1 MLSFQFS
8 VRVWCERWLAACLRA
23 NHNTSRLTLISDP
36 FVVDSC
42 VQEQLLDCKFER
54 SGNLPPA
61 HFFWRGGG
69 HVCAC
74 VLWYSHVLTVFVE
87 ALEGAKGL
95 LLTLSLSLF
104 LSVCLSSGPWL
115 RASNSRDHG
124 RVSSLPHWGG
134 KTLPGGRG
142 PCLNKQ
148 SGDETGTEAGWLCPS
163 GWAATALWLK
173 KGLLKGYCNHIRTH
187 SIIS

>member
-1 MLSFQFS
+1 MTGCVPPSKSQHKQTHSDLWPFRCRQLCAGTIARLQVWK
-8 VRVWCERWLAACLRA
+8 VRKPSSS
-23 NHNTSRLTLISDP
+23 T
-36 FVVDSC
+36 FF
-42 VQEQLLDCKFER
+42 LD
-54 SGNLPPA
+54 
-61 HFFWRGGG
+61 GGG

-173 KGLLKGYCNHIRTH
+173 KGLLEGYCNHIRTH